1 MAKIDRIIRKAGSAK
16 FIQDY
21 NNVIPRSALDGATP
35 FEVFSGKWTITEHT
49 ALDHLNEAAQENR
62 RNANLRV

>member
-1 MAKIDRIIRKAGSAK
+1 
-16 FIQDY
+16 
-21 NNVIPRSALDGATP
+21 
-35 FEVFSGKWTITEHT
+35 VFSGKWTITEHT